1 MHANLLY
8 VVRMVVNL
16 NEWGLY
22 GVFQVKYTQ
31 ITITGYLRVHHWLKV
46 AFQQ

>member
-1 MHANLLY
+1 MDVNLVC
-8 VVRMVVNL
+8 VVQTVVNL

-31 ITITGYLRVHHWLKV
+31 ITIT
-46 AFQQ
+46 A

>member
-1 MHANLLY
+1 MNANLLD
-8 VVRMVVNL
+8 VVQTVVNL

-31 ITITGYLRVHHWLKV
+31 ITIT
-46 AFQQ
+46 A

>member
-8 VVRMVVNL
+8 VVQMLVNL
-16 NEWGLY
+16 NERGLY

-31 ITITGYLRVHHWLKV
+31 ITISGYLGVHHWLKV

>member
-8 VVRMVVNL
+8 VVQMVVNL

-22 GVFQVKYTQ
+22 DVFQVKYTQ
-31 ITITGYLRVHHWLKV
+31 IPITGYLGVHHWLKV
-46 AFQQ
+46 TFQK